1 MKVKNVFVCQECG
14 YESGKWLGKCP
25 DCGNWNSFVEESIRE
40 DKKKSTF
47 KSQAALPVHIDS
59 ITAKDEERIKTG
71 ISELDTV
78 LGGGVVPGSMVLV
91 AGEPG
96 IGKSTLLLQI
106 CDSLSTEKKVMYVSG
121 EESEKQIKLR
131 ADRLGVSGKELYIL
145 GETNIDNAIDVILKE
160 GCSTVIVDSVQTMY
174 TEDVQSAA
182 GSVSQV
188 RDVTM
193 RLMRV
198 AKENSIAV
206 FIVGHVTKEGSIAG
220 PRVLEHMVDTVLS
233 FEGERQQLYRILRA
247 VKNRFGSTNEIA
259 VFEMNDKGLC
269 EVLNPSMM
277 LIAERSENTSGSSVS
292 CLMEGTRPIMAEV
305 QALVSTTT
313 FGIPRRMASGFDI
326 GRMNLLIAVLEKRAG
341 LNLQNQDIYINVVGG
356 IRIDETAADLS
367 VAMAIVSSFKNLPI
381 SLDTAF
387 LGEIGLTGELRSI
400 QNAEKRVSECAKMGF
415 KTLVLPYENAKNL
428 DNNYGVKIIAA
439 KNIAEAMKYLK

>member
-1 MKVKNVFVCQECG
+1 MKIKNVFICQECG

-25 DCGNWNSFVEESIRE
+25 DCSNWNTFVEETVKE
-40 DKKKSTF
+40 EKKKSVS
-47 KSQAALPVHIDS
+47 KILANPVHIDN
-59 ITAKDEERIKTG
+59 ITAHNEERIKTG
-71 ISELDTV
+71 IGELDMV
-78 LGGGVVPGSMVLV
+78 LGGGIVPGSMILV

-106 CDSLSTEKKVMYVSG
+106 CNSLSTEKKVMYVSG

-131 ADRLGVSGKELYIL
+131 ADRLGVRGKELYVL
-145 GETNIDNAIDVILKE
+145 GETNIDNAIDNILKHD
-160 GCSTVIVDSVQTMY
+160 CSTVIVDSVQTMY
-174 TEDVQSAA
+174 TEDIQSAA

-188 RDVTM
+188 REVTM

-198 AKENSIAV
+198 AKENSIAI

-233 FEGERQQLYRILRA
+233 FEGERHQFYRILRA
-247 VKNRFGSTNEIA
+247 AKNRFGSTNEIA

-277 LIAERSENTSGSSVS
+277 LIAERSETASGSSVS

-367 VAMAIVSSFKNLPI
+367 VAMAIVSSLKNIPI
-381 SLDTAF
+381 LLDTAF

-428 DNNYGVKIIAA
+428 DNTYGVKIIAA
-439 KNIAEAMKYLK
+439 KNVVEAIKNLK